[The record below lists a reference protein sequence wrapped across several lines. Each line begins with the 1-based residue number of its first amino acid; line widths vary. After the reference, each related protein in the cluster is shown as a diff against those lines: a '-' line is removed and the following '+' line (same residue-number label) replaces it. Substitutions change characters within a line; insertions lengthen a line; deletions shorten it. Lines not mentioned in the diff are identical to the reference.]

1 MAPHRTNYDSD
12 EEIGYMPL
20 PYISTRQLDQLTDL
34 LWMDPGVNIA
44 VPDKD
49 WLLDQQARI
58 ATLDKS
64 NRRST
69 KLLARLSAKLESL
82 SYRLGADGSPTACLC
97 CAHYG
102 LDPKLIR
109 RLMLLIIAECTER
122 IQTVRTWRQRIAYPS
137 AVIAWLDR
145 IDAVTGLWIGRT
157 AFNATFGYKRVSPTN
172 LVVKSKCEACIMSV
186 IGGRPQ
192 VLGDLRATLTTRRDR
207 HIDRGGKD
215 PRLLRLVESWI
226 SHQHADCRRAI
237 YTGSAE
243 ISEELSN
250 LIDTINC
257 LREERPGSQ
266 ISRSSYRSGNGHPSR
281 AYEEDGR
288 CGRTRARPSFHEQS
302 PRPSYSNDSQEDRS
316 SFLRPESRS
325 SQSSAQLQEGEQNWM
340 DEDVEYQ
347 ASLWMDCQ
355 MQQQGLTADE
365 RRQLFEDDMH
375 PAFSDYAESVRN
387 MSLNDRLQRDYAPE
401 QHKRAST
408 ATAKR
413 QSIMSNEQRASTH
426 TARRTSVV
434 SNEYMET
441 SSVYSNPSA
450 VPPPLSFSRGPSP
463 PDTTAGNS
471 PAETEWVPVSVFSPQ
486 ASVAGGSSPRQDTIE
501 PTKGSGRESTTY
513 AEYQAHLDFC
523 RKYGFKTG
531 LPSEDGEPST
541 PRPLWARSQR
551 TSAAPKIVAS
561 SVYSSHPG
569 FRRSQENVGSLA
581 PSIAINGG
589 QKGHR
594 TSRMST
600 RSQPKKSLWDQLRE
614 DGRRLMEDSDEE

>member
-1 MAPHRTNYDSD
+1 MAPHRTYHDPD
-12 EEIGYMPL
+12 EEIGYIPL
-20 PYISTRQLDQLTDL
+20 PDISTHQLDQLTDL

-58 ATLDKS
+58 AKLDKS

-97 CAHYG
+97 PAHHG

-122 IQTVRTWRQRIAYPS
+122 VQTLRTWRQRIAYPS

-145 IDAVTGLWIGRT
+145 IDAVTGLWIGRR
-157 AFNATFGYKRVSPTN
+157 AFNATFGYERVSPTN

-192 VLGDLRATLTTRRDR
+192 VLSDLRATLTTRRDR
-207 HIDRGGKD
+207 HIDRGGRD
-215 PRLLRLVESWI
+215 PRLLRLIESWI
-226 SHQHADCRRAI
+226 SHQHADSRRAI

-250 LIDTINC
+250 LINTINC

-266 ISRSSYRSGNGHPSR
+266 ISRSSYRSGNDHPSR

-288 CGRTRARPSFHEQS
+288 RGRARTRQSFHEQS
-302 PRPSYSNDSQEDRS
+302 SGPSYSNHIQEDRRT
-316 SFLRPESRS
+316 FLRPESRS
-325 SQSSAQLQEGEQNWM
+325 SQSSAQFQGDEQNWM
-340 DEDVEYQ
+340 DEDVDYQ

-355 MQQQGLTADE
+355 MQQRGLTTDE
-365 RRQLFEDDMH
+365 RRQLFEDDVH

-387 MSLNDRLQRDYAPE
+387 MSLGDRLQRDFAPE

-408 ATAKR
+408 TTVKR
-413 QSIMSNEQRASTH
+413 QSVMSNELRASTY
-426 TARRTSVV
+426 TGKRASIVPD
-434 SNEYMET
+434 EQMEA

-463 PDTTAGNS
+463 PDITAGNS
-471 PAETEWVPVSVFSPQ
+471 PAETEWVPVSVFSLQ
-486 ASVAGGSSPRQDTIE
+486 ASAAGGSPPRQDTVE
-501 PTKGSGRESTTY
+501 PTNGSARESTTY
-513 AEYQAHLDFC
+513 AEYHAHIDFC

-531 LPSEDGEPST
+531 LPSEDGEPPT
-541 PRPLWARSQR
+541 PRPPRGGKQR
-551 TSAAPKIVAS
+551 TSVAPSIAAS
-561 SVYSSHPG
+561 SVYSSNPG

-581 PSIAINGG
+581 PGG
-589 QKGHR
+589 QTSHR
-594 TSRMST
+594 SSRMST
-600 RSQPKKSLWDQLRE
+600 QSQPKNSLWDQLRE
-614 DGRRLMEDSDEE
+614 DRRRLREDSDEE